1 MFWLNLS
8 ILIQIINKIC
18 IFKKCTL
25 RNFKLIICMEKRI
38 GVSLSACQALAPHA
52 GQMLLITLVVLAGPV
67 WVSVMREA
75 ACNPELCMWLTPC
88 LWWIRHCMWYKT
100 MYLEAAPCVAL
111 PSLGGEGCPSL
122 CGRGVPPHYHP
133 PQPRASNPRRL
144 TGGGKWIAVVT
155 FLAVGVTSSRVTG
168 WKTLSQTLLPPC
180 PGQSVMVWAM
190 GVLRQAFWQKST
202 NPKPVCGSAGGL
214 CGIYWPS
221 VMTPEP
227 LSHVWSLPAC

>member
-1 MFWLNLS
+1 
-8 ILIQIINKIC
+8 
-18 IFKKCTL
+18 
-25 RNFKLIICMEKRI
+25 MEKRI

-52 GQMLLITLVVLAGPV
+52 EQMLLITLVVLAGPV

-122 CGRGVPPHYHP
+122 CGRGVPPTTIHHSP
-133 PQPRASNPRRL
+133 GHRTPEDWRGAGRESLLSPS
-144 TGGGKWIAVVT
+144 
-155 FLAVGVTSSRVTG
+155 LAVGVTSSRVTA

-202 NPKPVCGSAGGL
+202 NPKPVCGSAGGPVCGSAGGL

-221 VMTPEP
+221 VMTPGP